1 MTKLFLYDAAE
12 DLERFL
18 PFSLSRPLGELRYGA
33 FLLRERWSALLDLP
47 VAGSVNPQ
55 PHLADFTDPGAP
67 PVVAGP
73 GEKSEARLLVRSTFA
88 PAAGARLPA
97 EPMEAVR
104 FVDGAGGSRGE
115 GATVGVALPRRAD
128 WRGFADAAKWPAVPI
143 EGKLLAGVWD
153 LAGDLAAVLP
163 ADLERMRSA
172 QPGGAI
178 PRGTTVLG
186 DPALVLAAEAAVEP
200 GVVFDVRKGP
210 VFLSP
215 GVEVRAGTRLGGPL
229 AVARD
234 TQLVGGDIS
243 GSAIG
248 PRCKVRGEVSG
259 SVFLGYANKAH
270 DGFLG
275 SSVVGRWVNL
285 GAGTIT
291 SNLKNTYGPVRVT
304 LGAARCETGLTFL
317 GSLIGDH
324 VKTAIGT
331 MLPTGC
337 VIGVGANLF
346 GTRRPPSE
354 VPAFAWGVDEPGG
367 VLECG
372 RFVEIAERVMP
383 RRDVAVDDRTRRYLA
398 AVWGAATRRTPCG

>member
-12 DLERFL
+12 DLEPFL

-47 VAGSVNPQ
+47 VEGCVNPQ
-55 PHLADFTDPGAP
+55 PHLADFSEAGAP
-67 PVVAGP
+67 PVAAGP
-73 GEKSEARLLVRSTFA
+73 GEKNVPRLLLRSTFVA
-88 PAAGARLPA
+88 DPAASTAILAGISDGC
-97 EPMEAVR
+97 R
-104 FVDGAGGSRGE
+104 FVDAA
-115 GATVGVALPRRAD
+115 GATVGFALPRRTD
-128 WRGFADAAKWPAVPI
+128 WPGFDDASRWPAVPV
-143 EGKLLAGVWD
+143 EGKLLAGVWE
-153 LAGDLAAVLP
+153 LVGDLAAVLP

-172 QPGGAI
+172 QPGAAI

-186 DPALVLAAEAAVEP
+186 DPALVLVAEASVEP
-200 GVVFDVRKGP
+200 GVVFDVRNGP
-210 VFLSP
+210 IFLSP
-215 GVEVRAGTRLGGPL
+215 GVEVHASTRLAGPL

-234 TQLVGGDIS
+234 THLVGGDIS

-259 SVFLGYANKAH
+259 AVFLGYANKAH

-291 SNLKNTYGPVRVT
+291 SNLKNTYGPVRLT
-304 LGAARCETGLTFL
+304 LGAKRYESGLTFL

-346 GTRRPPSE
+346 GSRRPPSE
-354 VPAFAWGVDEPGG
+354 VPAFAWGLDAPGG

-372 RFVEIAERVMP
+372 RFVEIAARVMP
-383 RRDVAVDDRTRRYLA
+383 RRDVAVDERTRRYLA

>member
-47 VAGSVNPQ
+47 VAGCVS
-55 PHLADFTDPGAP
+55 PHAHLTDFIETGAP

-73 GEKSEARLLVRSTFA
+73 GEKVEARLFLRSTFA
-88 PAAGARLPA
+88 PAPSARLPA
-97 EPMEAVR
+97 EPTDAVR
-104 FVDGAGGSRGE
+104 FVDSA
-115 GATVGVALPRRAD
+115 GATVGFAIPRRAAWD
-128 WRGFADAAKWPAVPI
+128 GFGAAAQWPATAL
-143 EGKLLAGVWD
+143 EGKLLAGAWD
-153 LAGDLAAVLP
+153 LVGDLATALP

-172 QPGGAI
+172 QAGGAV

-210 VFLSP
+210 IFLSP
-215 GVEVRAGTRLGGPL
+215 GVEVRSTARLAGPL

-234 TQLVGGDIS
+234 ARVVGGEIS

-248 PRCKVRGEVSG
+248 PKCVVRGEISG
-259 SVFLGYANKAH
+259 SVFLGYANKSH

-275 SSVVGRWVNL
+275 SSVVGRWANL

-291 SNLKNTYGPVRVT
+291 SNLKNTYGPVRLT
-304 LGAARCETGLTFL
+304 LGATRYETGLTFL

-346 GTRRPPSE
+346 GSRRPPSE
-354 VPAFAWGVDEPGG
+354 VPAFAWGLDEPG
-367 VLECG
+367 VVMECG
-372 RFVEIAERVMP
+372 RFVEIAGRVLP

>member
-1 MTKLFLYDAAE
+1 VV
-12 DLERFL
+12 
-18 PFSLSRPLGELRYGA
+18 GA
-33 FLLRERWSALLDLP
+33 
-47 VAGSVNPQ
+47 
-55 PHLADFTDPGAP
+55 
-67 PVVAGP
+67 P
-73 GEKSEARLLVRSTFA
+73 GEKNEARLLLRSTFA
-88 PAAGARLPA
+88 PASPLSARLPA
-97 EPMEAVR
+97 EPAETVR
-104 FVDGAGGSRGE
+104 FVDAA
-115 GATVGVALPRRAD
+115 GATVGYALPRRAD
-128 WRGFADAAKWPAVPI
+128 WPGFTAAAEWPAV
-143 EGKLLAGVWD
+143 EVAGKLLAGVWD
-153 LAGDLAAVLP
+153 LVGDLATVLP

-172 QPGGAI
+172 QAGGVI

-200 GVVFDVRKGP
+200 GVVFDVRQGP
-210 VFLSP
+210 IFLSP
-215 GVEVRAGTRLGGPL
+215 GVEVRSTARLAGPL
-229 AVARD
+229 AVAREAR
-234 TQLVGGDIS
+234 LVGGEIS

-248 PRCKVRGEVSG
+248 PRCVVRGEVSG
-259 SVFLGYANKAH
+259 AVFLGYANKSH

-291 SNLKNTYGPVRVT
+291 SNLKNTYGPVRLR
-304 LGAARCETGLTFL
+304 LGATRYETGLIFL

-346 GTRRPPSE
+346 GSRRPPSE

-372 RFVEIAERVMP
+372 RFVEIAERVLP

>member
-18 PFSLSRPLGELRYGA
+18 PFSVSRPLGELRYGA

-47 VAGSVNPQ
+47 VAGSVTPQ
-55 PHLADFTDPGAP
+55 PHLADFTEPGAP
-67 PVVAGP
+67 AVVTGP
-73 GEKSEARLLVRSTFA
+73 GEKNEARLFLRSTFA
-88 PAAGARLPA
+88 PAPGARLPA
-97 EPMEAVR
+97 EPADAVR
-104 FVDGAGGSRGE
+104 FVDGAG
-115 GATVGVALPRRAD
+115 ATVGFALPRRAD
-128 WRGFADAAKWPAVPI
+128 WSGFGDAARWPAVRI
-143 EGKLLAGVWD
+143 AGKLLAGVWD
-153 LAGDLAAVLP
+153 LVGDLAAILP

-172 QPGGAI
+172 QDGGAI

-186 DPALVLAAEAAVEP
+186 DPSLVLAAEAAVEP
-200 GVVFDVRKGP
+200 GVVFDVRQGP

-215 GVEVRAGTRLGGPL
+215 GVEVRSTARLAGPL

-234 TQLVGGDIS
+234 ARLVGGEIS
-243 GSAIG
+243 ASAIG
-248 PRCKVRGEVSG
+248 PRCVVRGEVTG
-259 SVFLGYANKAH
+259 TVFLGYANKAH

-275 SSVVGRWVNL
+275 SSVVGRWANL

-291 SNLKNTYGPVRVT
+291 SNLKNTYGPVRLT
-304 LGAARCETGLTFL
+304 LGATRFETGLTFL

-346 GTRRPPSE
+346 GSRRPPSQ
-354 VPAFAWGVDEPGG
+354 VPPFAWGLDEAGG

-372 RFVEIAERVMP
+372 RFVEIAERVLP
-383 RRDVAVDDRTRRYLA
+383 RRDVVVDDKTRRYLA
-398 AVWGAATRRTPCG
+398 AVWGAATRQTPCG

>member
-1 MTKLFLYDAAE
+1 MTKLFLYDAPE

-33 FLLRERWSALLDLP
+33 FLLRERWSAMLDLP
-47 VAGSVNPQ
+47 VAGCVS
-55 PHLADFTDPGAP
+55 PHAHLTDFTEAGAP

-73 GEKSEARLLVRSTFA
+73 GEKVEARLFLRATFA
-88 PAAGARLPA
+88 PAPGAKLPA
-97 EPMEAVR
+97 EPKDAVR
-104 FVDGAGGSRGE
+104 FVDAA
-115 GATVGVALPRRAD
+115 GATVGFAIPRRAD
-128 WRGFADAAKWPAVPI
+128 WDGFGAAAKWPAAAL

-153 LAGDLAAVLP
+153 LVGDLATALP

-172 QPGGAI
+172 QAGGAV

-210 VFLSP
+210 IFLSP
-215 GVEVRAGTRLGGPL
+215 GVEVRSTARLAGPL

-234 TQLVGGDIS
+234 ARVVGGEIS

-248 PRCKVRGEVSG
+248 PKCVVRGEISG
-259 SVFLGYANKAH
+259 SVFLGYANKSH

-275 SSVVGRWVNL
+275 SSVVGRWANL

-291 SNLKNTYGPVRVT
+291 SNLKNTYGPVRLK
-304 LGAARCETGLTFL
+304 LGDTRYETGLTFL

-346 GTRRPPSE
+346 GSRRPPSE
-354 VPAFAWGVDEPGG
+354 VPAFAWGLDEPG
-367 VLECG
+367 VVMECG
-372 RFVEIAERVMP
+372 RFVEIADRVLP

-398 AVWGAATRRTPCG
+398 ALWGAATHRTPCG